1 MILPMGKIPV
11 RTGPVN
17 YAAETAGHRT
27 AFANRR
33 RDSDSKREAIL
44 HTAVKMF
51 LDKSYSRT
59 PLADV
64 AEQLKITKPALYH
77 YFRNK
82 EEILLECYRLGLALI
97 AQTLDE
103 ISALNEPGLAKVAA
117 FIRAYTNLITID
129 FGRFVIRLDENE
141 LSSAARA
148 QVRKFKREIDHRL
161 RSLIAEGIEDGSI
174 GPCDP
179 KLAAFAI
186 AGALN
191 WIAAWYEPAGPLT
204 VEEIA
209 SEFARI
215 LTQGLTRRTKGKR
228 V

>member
-1 MILPMGKIPV
+1 MGKIPV
-11 RTGPVN
+11 RTGAVN
-17 YAAETAGHRT
+17 YTAEVVGHRT

-51 LDKSYSRT
+51 LNKSYSRT

-97 AQTLDE
+97 AQNLDE
-103 ISALNEPGLAKVAA
+103 ISALDQSGLAKVAA

-129 FGRFVIRLDENE
+129 FGRFVIRLDESE
-141 LSSAARA
+141 LSSAART

-161 RSLIAEGIEDGSI
+161 RSLISDGIKDGSI

-179 KLAAFAI
+179 KLASFAI

-215 LTQGLTRRTKGKR
+215 LTQGLTRRGKGKR